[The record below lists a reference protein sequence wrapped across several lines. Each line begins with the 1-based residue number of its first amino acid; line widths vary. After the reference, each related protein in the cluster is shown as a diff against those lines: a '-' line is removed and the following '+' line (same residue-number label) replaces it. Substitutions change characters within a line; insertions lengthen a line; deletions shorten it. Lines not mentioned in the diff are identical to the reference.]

1 MMAYA
6 EKEIP
11 EDIPIEL
18 RGKFWYTIL
27 MSGSASEAMLKLE
40 STGVFLEKY
49 GQFTLRELVDSIF
62 SLQTRK

>member
-1 MMAYA
+1 MTAYA

-18 RGKFWYTIL
+18 REKFWYTIL